1 MSKSILQDKKECWLC
16 RQLYGCE
23 MALEGDSLEKH
34 HVMFGTADRDISE
47 RYGLTVWLCHTHH
60 RTGMVSVHMNRAANM
75 LHYADGETRRVHKGI
90 LFEEAEDGH
99 VNVHF
104 GTDNQGPMLIAIINA
119 VAEMLGLD
127 DDRK

>member
-1 MSKSILQDKKECWLC
+1 MDPIKTTTDLQ
-16 RQLYGCE
+16 
-23 MALEGDSLEKH
+23 
-34 HVMFGTADRDISE
+34 F
-47 RYGLTVWLCHTHH
+47 
-60 RTGMVSVHMNRAANM
+60 M

-104 GTDNQGPMLIAIINA
+104 GTDNQGPMLIAIISA